1 MEYTTEQIAKMIDHT
16 LLSPV
21 MTDEVLEK
29 GCRIGLEYD
38 VASVCI
44 KPYYLKRC
52 TEILAGSTVKP
63 SVTIGF
69 PHGGHATAIKAAE
82 ARQALDDGGRELD
95 MVVNIG
101 KVLSED
107 WDYVRRDIE
116 AVVELGHEA
125 GALVKVIFENC
136 YLQEE
141 HKITLCEI
149 CDQVGADF
157 VKTSTGFGTG
167 GATAEDVRLMRKHS
181 PPHIQIKA
189 AGGVRTLD
197 QLLEFRALGA
207 TRIGASGTVAMLEE
221 CKKRLSQ
228 VSHQ

>member
-1 MEYTTEQIAKMIDHT
+1 
-16 LLSPV
+16 
-21 MTDEVLEK
+21 
-29 GCRIGLEYD
+29 
-38 VASVCI
+38 
-44 KPYYLKRC
+44 
-52 TEILAGSTVKP
+52 
-63 SVTIGF
+63 
-69 PHGGHATAIKAAE
+69 
-82 ARQALDDGGRELD
+82 

-107 WDYVRRDIE
+107 WDYIRRDIE
-116 AVVELGHEA
+116 AVVEVGHEA

-141 HKITLCEI
+141 HKIKLCEI
-149 CDQVGADF
+149 CGQVGVDF

-167 GATAEDVRLMRKHS
+167 VATAEDVRLMRSHS

-207 TRIGASGTVAMLEE
+207 TRIGASGTVVMLEE
-221 CKKRLSQ
+221 CKKRLGQ